1 MHKVSIMI
9 LAFCLFV
16 TAVAVVYVRHQ
27 HRLEYIRLAKESD
40 ERDDLTIEWNTLTTA
55 KATWSSQER
64 VETMAKGSLGMR
76 VPQADEIVSVN

>member
-27 HRLEYIRLAKESD
+27 QYIRLAKESD